1 MSNLDT
7 IAIRVVR
14 NGKPISVFV
23 SELEFLTKS
32 ELENLPSNV
41 GEPIL
46 AAIKISQAWSYDL
59 FNEVWK
65 NAAGEQQ
72 HEPG

>member
-1 MSNLDT
+1 MSDLDT

-23 SELEFLTKS
+23 SELEFLTTS
-32 ELENLPSNV
+32 ELDNLPSNV

-65 NAAGEQQ
+65 NAAQEAAA
-72 HEPG
+72 